1 MDGYI
6 KKQVNIGLRKLSDRA
21 DEIGKILTGE
31 LFGCKELKYITDD
44 IRIIYR
50 IEENQIEIVDIFATA
65 NLADEEVFQ
74 TLEAIKR
81 LKLKAS

>member
-1 MDGYI
+1 MYLA
-6 KKQVNIGLRKLSDRA
+6 QV
-21 DEIGKILTGE
+21 
-31 LFGCKELKYITDD
+31 D

-50 IEENQIEIVDIFATA
+50 IEENQIEIVDIFATV